1 MGVGGGAN
9 VCGGGVGAGVS
20 LTLCVCV
27 SVNLCHSIIVNM
39 VICARV
45 SACM

>member
-1 MGVGGGAN
+1 MGVGGDAN
-9 VCGGGVGAGVS
+9 VCVWGVGAGVS

-39 VICARV
+39 LICARV